1 VTSRNKKIYTRASD
15 VPSSWYDKEGYLK
28 KRYRHRVR
36 LNPQG
41 TTSRKRVA
49 KGKNAGK
56 WSIRKTI
63 KREKKAGHDAS
74 WLRRTFK
81 KKRGGGSKKHPNP
94 PKRGRQKKNASG
106 FPTGRFVNVEKIKL
120 DRNGRLKQ
128 VVIRDSQMPGSLKN
142 ALSKK
147 KK

>member
-49 KGKNAGK
+49 NG
-56 WSIRKTI
+56 
-63 KREKKAGHDAS
+63 
-74 WLRRTFK
+74 
-81 KKRGGGSKKHPNP
+81 
-94 PKRGRQKKNASG
+94 KRGRQRKTTSG
-106 FPTGRFVNVEKIKL
+106 FPTDRWVNVEKVKVS
-120 DRNGRLKQ
+120 RNGRLKQ
-128 VVIRDSQMPGSLKN
+128 VVIRDSQMPGSLKK

-147 KK
+147 TK